1 MTDKIKEYVNVPVF
15 VFLYEEA
22 VREPVLWMVFFNGVV
37 DAVELLVA
45 WLADASQTYLDGL
58 TVTVVDA
65 DELPGD
71 PFEWM

>member
-1 MTDKIKEYVNVPVF
+1 MTKIKEYLNTPVF
-15 VFLYEEA
+15 VFLYEDAIPE
-22 VREPVLWMVFFNGVV
+22 VILWMVFYNGIV
-37 DAVELLVA
+37 DAVELLAA
-45 WLADASQTYLDGL
+45 WLGDASETYLRGL